1 MEKKWFVVQTKSKQE
16 DHSLSHLK
24 DKAVE
29 VYLPKMEVMTFHA
42 RRRIINRKPLF
53 PSYLFVHVDADNVF
67 NKVRW
72 TKGVVKV
79 LLNFIHPVPVD
90 DGIIGQIRS
99 LEDSDGII
107 RFKPRPSKKHERV
120 RITRGPFKDI
130 TGIIDYWS
138 SDRERVKILLDVISY
153 QASIELHP
161 SLIERVA

>member
-1 MEKKWFVVQTKSKQE
+1 MKKKWFVVQTKSKQE
-16 DHSLSHLK
+16 DHSLSHLR

-42 RRRIINRKPLF
+42 RKRTMSRKPLF
-53 PSYLFVHVDADNVF
+53 PCYLFVRIDAANML

-72 TKGVVKV
+72 TKGIVRV

-90 DGIIGQIRS
+90 DEIIGKIRD

-107 RFKPRPSKKHERV
+107 RFKPSQEHKRV

-138 SDRERVKILLDVISY
+138 SDRERVKVLLDIISY
-153 QASIELHP
+153 QASVELHP